1 MAVKIKVQRN
11 KIIVGAA
18 LAVAA
23 AALVGMG
30 LWFMRADL
38 HKVWNKVTGTPQ
50 PPMDMAVPRS
60 RFPVKG
66 IDVSHHNGDID
77 FRAVAADSVEFVL
90 IKATEGIDHI
100 DSCMVRN
107 YDRAVEA
114 GLKVGFYHFFRFD
127 RGGVRQGRHFLSAVS
142 GRPVDLPL
150 VIDVETANNPKTDYY
165 RVVGRLRDMIGFL
178 RRKGLRVMIYCNGKT
193 YDTYIRGN
201 FDDAELWLASESVPG
216 AKGDRRELWQHSH
229 AGRVRGIP
237 TPVDVN
243 TFNGSREE
251 FRKWLESI
259 PVQKPVRRRRAV
271 ADTAAVSAPADSLR
285 ALPAQGAPAD
295 SAAQQPAAPAAPA
308 APAPAPPAAP
318 ENHPEKAANTQ

>member
-1 MAVKIKVQRN
+1 MVVKIIGLRN

-23 AALVGMG
+23 AALVGVG
-30 LWFMRADL
+30 LWLLRGDL
-38 HKVWNKVTGTPQ
+38 HKVWNKVTGTPA

-90 IKATEGIDHI
+90 IKATEGIDHV

-107 YDRAVEA
+107 YDRAVAA
-114 GLKVGFYHFFRFD
+114 GLKVGFYHFFRFN

-142 GRPVDLPL
+142 GRPVDMPL

-229 AGRVRGIP
+229 AGHVRGIS

-243 TFNGSREE
+243 TFNGSRRE
-251 FRKWLESI
+251 FLSWLESI
-259 PVQKPVRRRRAV
+259 PVQKPVPVRRIAADTTAV
-271 ADTAAVSAPADSLR
+271 AIPADSV
-285 ALPAQGAPAD
+285 APVT
-295 SAAQQPAAPAAPA
+295 APAADADSTAVPA
-308 APAPAPPAAP
+308 QAPPAPPANRPGNVAD
-318 ENHPEKAANTQ
+318 TQ